1 MDAAELPNWIA
12 PDHCSSDRSLKLKN
26 ETMRLHKQKRSP
38 SIHLLPFI
46 LVLVIG
52 ALAFGGYK
60 FLSHFEGEAP
70 VVEAAIGA
78 AWNPTREFTIHV
90 TDRKSGIRRVQ
101 IVLKQ
106 QGRDAQLFDQLFEK
120 NIPHRLDLPFKVD
133 LRRHR
138 ISEGPATLCI
148 TARDMSWRGW
158 FHGNKTELRF
168 DTVIDTRAPRLTVLT
183 RFHNISQGGAG
194 LVIYQLSKPC
204 PKHGV
209 QVGEHFFHGTEG
221 LFKNPLIMA
230 AMIALDYKAGTGTEM
245 VVTATD
251 EAGNTAR
258 SSFPYH
264 ILRKAFRR
272 ETIPITD
279 AFLKQ
284 KMPEFRIDPASG
296 ESDMS
301 LIDKF
306 IFINQQQRETDTQRL
321 SSLVQHQS
329 QAMLWDAKAF
339 LRLPNAAP
347 KAGFGDHRIY
357 LYNGRV
363 IDEQDHMGVD
373 LASLRQSPVPAA
385 NTGVVVETGP
395 FGIYGNTVM
404 IDHGMGLF
412 FLLCASF
419 DDCGSEGTESEQ
431 GRPDRN
437 DRGNRNGC
445 RGSSSFCH
453 DGGRCLCQP
462 DGMVG

>member
-1 MDAAELPNWIA
+1 
-12 PDHCSSDRSLKLKN
+12 
-26 ETMRLHKQKRSP
+26 MRTYKQKRSS
-38 SIHLLPFI
+38 SIRLFPVI
-46 LVLVIG
+46 LILVIG
-52 ALAFGGYK
+52 ALAFGAYK

-70 VVEAAIGA
+70 VVQTTIGA
-78 AWNPTREFTIHV
+78 AWNPTREISIHV
-90 TDRKSGIRRVQ
+90 ADRKSGIRRVQ
-101 IVLKQ
+101 IVLTQ
-106 QGRDAQLFDQLFEK
+106 QGRDTQLFDQLFEK

-138 ISEGPATLCI
+138 ISEGPATLWI

-158 FHGNKTELRF
+158 FHGNKTEARF
-168 DTVIDTRAPRLTVLT
+168 DTVIDTKTPRITVLT
-183 RFHNISQGGAG
+183 RFHNINQGGAG

-204 PKHGV
+204 PTHGV
-209 QVGEHFFHGTEG
+209 QIGEHFFPGTNG

-245 VVTATD
+245 VVTAMD
-251 EAGNTAR
+251 AAGNTAR
-258 SSFPYH
+258 SPFPYH

-301 LIDKF
+301 LLDKF
-306 IFINQQQRETDTQRL
+306 IFINQQQREADARRL
-321 SSLVQHQS
+321 AEIAKQHAQT
-329 QAMLWDAKAF
+329 MLWDGMAF

-347 KAGFGDHRIY
+347 KAGFADHRIY

-373 LASLRQSPVPAA
+373 LASLHQSSVPAA

-412 FLLCASF
+412 SF
-419 DDCGSEGTESEQ
+419 YAHLSTIVVQKGQKVTKGDLIGTTGATGMAAGDHLHFAMTVCDVFVNPIEWWDESWIQ
-431 GRPDRN
+431 HNITDKIQDVRSIN
-437 DRGNRNGC
+437 K
-445 RGSSSFCH
+445 
-453 DGGRCLCQP
+453 
-462 DGMVG
+462 